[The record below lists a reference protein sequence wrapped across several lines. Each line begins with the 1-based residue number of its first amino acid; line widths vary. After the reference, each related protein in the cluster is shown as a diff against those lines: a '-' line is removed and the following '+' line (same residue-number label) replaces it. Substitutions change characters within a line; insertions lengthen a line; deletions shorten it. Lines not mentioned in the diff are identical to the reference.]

1 MNIINKKAD
10 VTVIIPTY
18 NHEKFIGRCIRSL
31 LNQNIENNLLEIIV
45 INDGST
51 DGTSKILE
59 LYKDEIKII
68 ENKTNKG
75 LPASLNK
82 AIRLARSPF
91 IVRVDSDDYV
101 NENFINLLHMF
112 LLNNDDIDAVACD
125 YFKVDE
131 KGNIIRRVSCEE
143 DPIACGIMFRIEQLI
158 DIGLYDEN
166 FILHEEKELRYRF
179 TKKYE
184 ITRLQ
189 LPLYRYRQHQSNIT
203 KDLELKAIYEDLLNE
218 KHGKV

>member
-31 LNQNIENNLLEIIV
+31 LKQNIENNLLEIIV

-131 KGNIIRRVSCEE
+131 KGNIIQRVSCEE

-166 FILHEEKELRYRF
+166 FILHEEKELRHRF

>member
-1 MNIINKKAD
+1 MNIISKKAD

-31 LNQNIENNLLEIIV
+31 LNQNIKNNLLEIIV

-59 LYKDEIKII
+59 LYKDEIKIV
-68 ENKTNKG
+68 ENKTNEG

-101 NENFINLLHMF
+101 NENFINLLQMF

-131 KGNIIRRVSCEE
+131 KGNIIQRVSCEE
-143 DPIACGIMFRIEQLI
+143 DPIACGIMFRIEQLQ
-158 DIGLYDEN
+158 IG
-166 FILHEEKELRYRF
+166 
-179 TKKYE
+179 KKN
-184 ITRLQ
+184 TD
-189 LPLYRYRQHQSNIT
+189 S
-203 KDLELKAIYEDLLNE
+203 
-218 KHGKV
+218 